1 MPTRD
6 PSAPPS
12 ARPAPAKPTTPTA
25 APRANE
31 TRLPQAPGSPRVP
44 DLDLPPAATGGEDQ
58 DDRIQRYEKALTDP
72 TIRDLIKRFEADIIA
87 RELGDAQAWLD
98 RLKGK
103 DDRHG

>member
-1 MPTRD
+1 MPARD

-12 ARPAPAKPTTPTA
+12 ARPAPAKPPTPTA
-25 APRANE
+25 TPRANE
-31 TRLPQAPGSPRVP
+31 TRLPQAPGSPRIP
-44 DLDLPPAATGGEDQ
+44 DLDLPATGEGDPQ

-98 RLKGK
+98 RIKGR
-103 DDRHG
+103 DDRPS